1 MNAAAAANRR
11 WRLARLPGVELAPGD
26 FALIEEPA
34 RPPGAGEVL
43 LRTLY
48 LSLDPYQR
56 NWMAGA
62 QNYGP
67 PAKPGDTP
75 IGRAISEVLES
86 KDRRFAAGDFVLGE
100 TGWQSHPTAPAERLQ
115 RLDPGL
121 GPLSSY
127 VGVLGSPGLTAWV
140 GITDICRLKSGET
153 VLVSAAAGAVGS
165 VAGQLAAAQG
175 ARVVGVAGSPEKC
188 RRVVGELGFAD
199 CVSHRSADFAA
210 GLRAACPDGIDAYFD
225 NTGGPV
231 TAAAYALLRQD
242 ARIALCGLVAEYAL
256 PDAPGPNM
264 KHVLARQAT
273 VTGFSV
279 RRNLHRMDDYRRNAA
294 ALIREGRLR
303 FAEDV
308 TQGLENAPAAFDGLL
323 AGRTFGKCLVKV
335 S

>member
-1 MNAAAAANRR
+1 VADRR
-11 WRLARLPGVELAPGD
+11 DHLG
-26 FALIEEPA
+26 ALGTNGLTA
-34 RPPGAGEVL
+34 YFGLLEVGQ
-43 LRTLY
+43 
-48 LSLDPYQR
+48 P
-56 NWMAGA
+56 
-62 QNYGP
+62 
-67 PAKPGDTP
+67 KPGDT
-75 IGRAISEVLES
+75 V
-86 KDRRFAAGDFVLGE
+86 V
-100 TGWQSHPTAPAERLQ
+100 
-115 RLDPGL
+115 
-121 GPLSSY
+121 
-127 VGVLGSPGLTAWV
+127 
-140 GITDICRLKSGET
+140 
-153 VLVSAAAGAVGS
+153 VSAAAGSVGHI
-165 VAGQLAAAQG
+165 VGQLANLREC
-175 ARVVGVAGSPEKC
+175 RVVGIAGSDEKC
-188 RRVVGELGFAD
+188 RLLVDELGFD
-199 CVSHRSADFAA
+199 AA
-210 GLRAACPDGIDAYFD
+210 VNYKDANFRAAFKDATPDRIDVYFD